1 MAAAVGM
8 RPWIV
13 TFQSSV
19 IDTRS
24 FSIDGRCLVFEHIS
38 RGTQWIA
45 ARQSHHKHAPDFH
58 DKYGNIILLGGAL
71 FCVSIWGY
79 VATQTGIEWN
89 LSPVG
94 RVTPKEWREK

>member
-1 MAAAVGM
+1 MLSLARTAV
-8 RPWIV
+8 RL
-13 TFQSSV
+13 SA
-19 IDTRS
+19 
-24 FSIDGRCLVFEHIS
+24 

-45 ARQSHHKHAPDFH
+45 ARQSHHKHVPDFH

-94 RVTPKEWREK
+94 KVTPKEWREK